1 MSIVKLAT
9 TDTDT
14 ERLLKGPVL
23 LQAES
28 NAHKKTALKLDSAVK
43 MLENWIGFFENDFA
57 LGDVDGNYVR
67 MKSYLETIAII
78 RAERPYM
85 IDKFRERIVAEVE
98 ERINQLTI

>member
-14 ERLLKGPVL
+14 ERLLKGSVL
-23 LQAES
+23 LQAEV

-43 MLENWIGFFENDFA
+43 QLENWIGFFENDFA

-67 MKSYLETIAII
+67 MKSYLESVELL
-78 RAERPYM
+78 RAVKPHM
-85 IDKFRERIVAEVE
+85 IYVWREQIVKEVKE
-98 ERINQLTI
+98 KLNELTI

>member
-1 MSIVKLAT
+1 MIKLAT

-14 ERLLKGPVL
+14 ERLLKGSVL

-43 MLENWIGFFENDFA
+43 QLENWIGFFENDFA

-67 MKSYLETIAII
+67 MKSYLETIEII
-78 RAERPYM
+78 RAEKPYM
-85 IDKFRERIVAEVE
+85 IDPYRDGIVEQVKE
-98 ERINQLTI
+98 KLNEIKI